1 MISENTGN
9 ISQERKLKQTNWVM
23 KTRLQV
29 KNMKMIIPVI
39 LPVKMRAL
47 VNYLMIMRQK
57 ELMKNLKMKNLK
69 MKNLKMKNLKMK
81 NLKMKIKMVFLL
93 KHWKSCLRIFH
104 LSHGT

>member
-69 MKNLKMKNLKMK
+69 MK
-81 NLKMKIKMVFLL
+81 IKMVFLL